1 MTSTPGCL
9 ASTARSALPRAGSAK
24 APVGFC
30 PRGVAAER
38 VVERLGIEAAAVDP
52 DGRDRQPEGVQEVGD
67 PRPARVLDDYAVA
80 GAKLRLQGAL
90 DRVERTARDGDVAVD
105 PVAGE
110 IRLGRGDE
118 LRQLRL
124 D

>member
-1 MTSTPGCL
+1 
-9 ASTARSALPRAGSAK
+9 
-24 APVGFC
+24 
-30 PRGVAAER
+30 
-38 VVERLGIEAAAVDP
+38 IEAAAVDP

-124 D
+124 DAGEPVRGLVARQRVRERRQQPRV